1 MHAALMLPHQLVEA
15 AGRDLLSFTRNSR
28 IQSCG
33 QRRLHFAPLVLS
45 IWTSL
50 RAPGL
55 QPASKCLRPLLWALC
70 SQLLLSCPQ
79 EEVEIG
85 QHLRITGGALRH
97 WLVAQLQDSAAVGS
111 LWLLGLYLLKVP
123 WAPLWALLG
132 AVLQIVPHIGPV
144 LSLIGPVFAAWIHW
158 GSLQHSLY
166 VLMLYAG
173 IVIVDGF
180 LLQPYIMNRT

>member
-97 WLVAQLQDSAAVGS
+97 WLVAQLQDSAAVGL
-111 LWLLGLYLLKVP
+111 LWLLGLYLLQVP
-123 WAPLWALLG
+123 WAPLWAVLAALL
-132 AVLQIVPHIGPV
+132 QFVPHLGPPLCV
-144 LSLIGPVFAAWIHW
+144 LLNCFHYQLKCLV
-158 GSLQHSLY
+158 
-166 VLMLYAG
+166 
-173 IVIVDGF
+173 
-180 LLQPYIMNRT
+180 

>member
-97 WLVAQLQDSAAVGS
+97 WLVAQLQYSRAFRI
-111 LWLLGLYLLKVP
+111 LLGL
-123 WAPLWALLG
+123 
-132 AVLQIVPHIGPV
+132 
-144 LSLIGPVFAAWIHW
+144 
-158 GSLQHSLY
+158 
-166 VLMLYAG
+166 
-173 IVIVDGF
+173 GF
-180 LLQPYIMNRT
+180 LLLKMTRAPSWGVALGRFEIVSLPRSAPWSFRADSF

>member
-15 AGRDLLSFTRNSR
+15 AGRDLLSFSRNSR

-97 WLVAQLQDSAAVGS
+97 WLVAQLQDSARS
-111 LWLLGLYLLKVP
+111 EEHTSE
-123 WAPLWALLG
+123 
-132 AVLQIVPHIGPV
+132 LQSRGH
-144 LSLIGPVFAAWIHW
+144 
-158 GSLQHSLY
+158 
-166 VLMLYAG
+166 
-173 IVIVDGF
+173 
-180 LLQPYIMNRT
+180 

>member
-1 MHAALMLPHQLVEA
+1 MHAALMLPHPLLEA
-15 AGRDLLSFTRNSR
+15 AGAALLSLTRNSR
-28 IQSCG
+28 IQSFG

-97 WLVAQLQDSAAVGS
+97 GVVAPRPDCSTRGLLWQLR
-111 LWLLGLYLLKVP
+111 L
-123 WAPLWALLG
+123 
-132 AVLQIVPHIGPV
+132 
-144 LSLIGPVFAAWIHW
+144 
-158 GSLQHSLY
+158 
-166 VLMLYAG
+166 
-173 IVIVDGF
+173 
-180 LLQPYIMNRT
+180 